1 MRLISTGTFSLI
13 MPKTLALIAVQR
25 QSAASRSTNPSIR
38 EQHGTTGGLPTW
50 ALIKLSTSAHTPSL
64 SALIGQVVPPPGEG
78 GLGALG
84 AGGGGHG
91 AGGGGDLGTGGGV
104 EQVPQHVANVK
115 KRRLRVRKSAMV
127 EETFGAMFLLGF
139 DVCTMQ

>member
-1 MRLISTGTFSLI
+1 

-38 EQHGTTGGLPTW
+38 EQHGTTGGFPTL

-64 SALIGQVVPPPGEG
+64 SALIGQVVPPPEEG
-78 GLGALG
+78 GLGVGVLG

-91 AGGGGDLGTGGGV
+91 AGGGGDLGFGGGL
-104 EQVPQHVANVK
+104 EQVSQHVANVK
-115 KRRLRVRKSAMV
+115 KRRLRARKRAMV

>member
-1 MRLISTGTFSLI
+1 MRLISTGTFSL

-38 EQHGTTGGLPTW
+38 EQHGTTGGLPTL

-64 SALIGQVVPPPGEG
+64 SALIGQVVPPPEEG

-91 AGGGGDLGTGGGV
+91 AGGGGDLGTGV
-104 EQVPQHVANVK
+104 EQVLQHVANVK
-115 KRRLRVRKSAMV
+115 KRRLRARKRAMV

-139 DVCTMQ
+139 DVRTMQ